1 VALANDYDLVCAG
14 LKAML
19 TPYSSRIEL
28 VGPIRV
34 GSPLPSPID
43 VVLYDTYGR
52 EGLVTDPLRELVA
65 DPDAGRV
72 ALYTFSPSPELI
84 DVARDLGV
92 AAILPKTLR
101 AAELV
106 PALES
111 IAAGCEPRLPLR
123 GRAVAD
129 ERTWPGKGRGLTE
142 RESEVVVLLAQG
154 LQHPGDRRRP
164 VRVDRHGQDPP
175 TGGVPQAGGLQPGA
189 GNRGCPARPRVRSS
203 PRLSRSESTGA
214 NPGQDQLG
222 DAAGQL
228 GRDGEGR
235 HASR

>member
-111 IAAGCEPRLPLR
+111 IAAGCEPRVPLR

-154 LQHPGDRRRP
+154 LRNQEIADALFVSIDTVKTHLRAAFRKLGVSNRAQATAAVLRDPAFG
-164 VRVDRHGQDPP
+164 RV
-175 TGGVPQAGGLQPGA
+175 
-189 GNRGCPARPRVRSS
+189 
-203 PRLSRSESTGA
+203 
-214 NPGQDQLG
+214 
-222 DAAGQL
+222 
-228 GRDGEGR
+228 
-235 HASR
+235 HA